1 MHDALERIL
10 TEWRGAVPGVPGAS
24 TDETGAP
31 VPAAAALEGA
41 QLEGGGGPGL
51 SVALA
56 AQLEATLGRLS
67 KGIDGVIEDRRRYL
81 ADPYSIAWSIPVT
94 QVLQLSGAGAGICD
108 LGGPSQGYL
117 WRVRRVSISDAQSFT
132 TSMGA
137 AVGQFYEGIPTD
149 APGAATMRPQMV
161 IWPFASLPN
170 AATFGSDEVPLKFGE
185 HLVAVVT
192 GGTPNQ
198 VLQVSA
204 RYQIVSLASQ
214 RPAVETI

>member
-10 TEWRGAVPGVPGAS
+10 TEWRGQVPGVPGAS
-24 TDETGAP
+24 TDETG
-31 VPAAAALEGA
+31 VPMPAAALEGA
-41 QLEGGGGPGL
+41 QPEGGGGPGL
-51 SVALA
+51 SAALA
-56 AQLEATLGRLS
+56 AQLEVTLGKLGQ
-67 KGIDGVIEDRRRYL
+67 GIDGLVAERRGYL
-81 ADPYSIAWSIPVT
+81 QDPYSIAWSIPLT
-94 QVLQLSGAGAGICD
+94 AALTLNGSGAGLVD

-132 TSMGA
+132 NSMGA

-149 APGAATMRPQMV
+149 GPGATTMRPQMV

-170 AATFGSDEVPLKFGE
+170 AATFGADEVPLAFGE

-192 GGTPNQ
+192 GGTANQ

-214 RPAVETI
+214 RPALETI